1 LVVFFGANDSSV
13 PEAENR
19 QHVPLDEYLSNLE
32 AIISH
37 PSVTAHNPKIVLI
50 APAPIDEHL
59 VWANDAAQGR
69 TVISRK
75 NAVLKEYSE
84 AVVALGGRLGVPVV
98 DLWKAFMAK
107 TGWTEENWKQGEP
120 LVGSLDV
127 EQNQELVRLMHDG
140 LHFNAAGYQVLFGE
154 FLKVVRENITELA
167 PENLPLLLPVW
178 NDAKAWEEWDVAHK

>member
-1 LVVFFGANDSSV
+1 M
-13 PEAENR
+13 
-19 QHVPLDEYLSNLE
+19 
-32 AIISH
+32 
-37 PSVTAHNPKIVLI
+37 
-50 APAPIDEHL
+50 
-59 VWANDAAQGR
+59 
-69 TVISRK
+69 
-75 NAVLKEYSE
+75 
-84 AVVALGGRLGVPVV
+84 V

-154 FLKVVRENITELA
+154 FLKVVRENIAELA

-178 NDAKAWEEWDVAHK
+178 NDAKAWEEWDAAQK

>member
-1 LVVFFGANDSSV
+1 
-13 PEAENR
+13 
-19 QHVPLDEYLSNLE
+19 LDEYLSNLE

-154 FLKVVRENITELA
+154 FLKVVRENIAELA